1 MFNNKC
7 LNISFYCIV
16 FLKLSGQTISTKV
29 DTFKLKDT
37 LSTFS
42 LSKNF
47 LIESSVIST
56 INGRIEEPTIVN
68 IKNSIISLP
77 GVKKN
82 DEVII
87 KYQYLNNGLPIKI
100 GPKWKD
106 LPKVNNLDSL
116 VVEKSF
122 LIKDKIKEDQDLF
135 SSGSVFR
142 KIKFSPYGS
151 SDLTGGLQMQINGK
165 LGNDIIISGV
175 LSDQDIPI
183 QPEGVTKEL
192 EEIDKVFITVRHP
205 IFTLDAGDIVY
216 KDSSLSIDIEKK
228 LTGIQN
234 IFSSNNI
241 SSSSVYAGSKGTFY
255 SQEIYGRDGDQ
266 GPYQLKSKSGNKEII
281 ILSGTEKIWLD
292 GKRLVRG
299 EMFDYTIDYSLGR
312 VFFTPKNLIHN
323 DMRILL
329 EYQYSDFNYEKSF
342 VGGSYQK
349 KGIKNKNLISFGIY
363 KESDIYKKTNLE
375 DQLNESLLDN
385 DSGVIKR
392 STVIKDETG
401 DYFLQDSIY
410 VFDSMKI
417 DSLTQRYSIVFNYN
431 PEGNYKKGISNKG
444 KVFYEYITGIERNN
458 NTDYYSTFD
467 VSFAPRNIQF
477 GYLNG
482 KYAINKY
489 FHVST
494 QLRSSTKNLNLLKSG
509 LKRSGQAYTFE
520 MKIDSIEVLDNI
532 LKFKFN
538 QQTRGKNYYSL
549 GRDYDVNKSKLW
561 NLDSAINQ
569 GVKEQS
575 FISSLENPSIGKI
588 TLDISKLES
597 SSSSLFRYKINSYL
611 NQKKIQGS
619 YVDFLKVNSN
629 NVYFYRFN
637 SYLQIK
643 SKYLT
648 PYISFIKELETFSER
663 YFKVEGGFKI
673 ISNKWTFESG
683 IEKRVDEKY
692 YSNTFENSS
701 NDLIGIV
708 DYKYKP
714 DNGWSNHI
722 LYKKR
727 IKEVTDG
734 VDYNYSLSDINI
746 AYKKPDQFI
755 NFKIQG
761 RKEENFTEERAIV
774 YDSVGVGFGNF
785 RYDKYF
791 NIFIPDQNGP
801 FVSYNIY
808 TGEKKQSTLFQGM
821 QDLRIN
827 FQNIKKISDFSFH
840 INSKQNISGNLNS
853 LKQLYDYNIDNKN
866 IYFSTF
872 HLRSELIYS
881 KKNNFLIW
889 NEGKYSFFG
898 EDPRG
903 KELKKNISN
912 GITFNRRLHKILSIK
927 NELLFS
933 NQLIDTS
940 IPNQIKR
947 QLSSWWEDLELQLR
961 VNRSLDIDLS
971 IFGGFDDGNIETEE
985 LKVSSQGF
993 SVKAKYLFNKMG
1005 SINMQCKL
1013 VNTNEKSNRN
1023 FIPPEF
1029 GQGYA
1034 LGESII
1040 LQSRFQYFF
1049 TNSIS
1054 SIITIYGIDDS
1065 RYSRSLNFQGELRA
1079 YF

>member
-241 SSSSVYAGSKGTFY
+241 SSSSVYAGSKGTFH

-431 PEGNYKKGISNKG
+431 PEGNYKKRISNKG

-746 AYKKPDQFI
+746 AYKKPDQLI

-761 RKEENFTEERAIV
+761 RKEETFTEERAIV

>member
-363 KESDIYKKTNLE
+363 KESDIYKKINLE

-431 PEGNYKKGISNKG
+431 PEGNYKKRISNKG

>member
-241 SSSSVYAGSKGTFY
+241 SSSSVYAGSKGTFH

-375 DQLNESLLDN
+375 DQLNEPLLDN

-431 PEGNYKKGISNKG
+431 PEGNYKKRISNKG

-458 NTDYYSTFD
+458 NTDYYSPFD
-467 VSFAPRNIQF
+467 VYFAPRDIQF

-575 FISSLENPSIGKI
+575 FISTLENSSIGKI
-588 TLDISKLES
+588 TLDISKLKG

-629 NVYFYRFN
+629 NVHFYRFN

-648 PYISFIKELETFSER
+648 PYISFIKELETLSEK

-746 AYKKPDQFI
+746 AYKKPDQLI

-761 RKEENFTEERAIV
+761 RKEETFTEERAIV

>member
-7 LNISFYCIV
+7 LNISFCCIV
-16 FLKLSGQTISTKV
+16 FFKLSGQTISSKI
-29 DTFKLKDT
+29 DTFKLNDT
-37 LSTFS
+37 LSTIT

-47 LIESSVIST
+47 LIESSLIT
-56 INGRIEEPTIVN
+56 TLNGRLEEVTVIN
-68 IKNSIISLP
+68 NKNSIISLP
-77 GVKKN
+77 SVKKN

-106 LPKVNNLDSL
+106 LPKINNSDSL
-116 VVEKSF
+116 VVEKS
-122 LIKDKIKEDQDLF
+122 LLKKNKIKEDQDLF

-142 KIKFSPYGS
+142 KINFSPFGS

-165 LGNDIIISGV
+165 LGNDIILSGV

-192 EEIDKVFITVRHP
+192 EEIDKVFIAIRHP

-216 KDSSLSIDIEKK
+216 KDSIPSIDIEKK
-228 LTGIQN
+228 LTGLQN
-234 IFSSNNI
+234 SFSSNKI
-241 SSSSVYAGSKGTFY
+241 SASSVYGGSKGTFH
-255 SQEIYGRDGDQ
+255 SKEIYGRDGDQ
-266 GPYQLKSKSGNKEII
+266 GPYQLKSKTGNKEII

-292 GKRLVRG
+292 GKKLVRG
-299 EMFDYTIDYSLGR
+299 EMFDYTINYSSGR

-323 DMRILL
+323 DMRILF
-329 EYQYSDFNYEKSF
+329 EYQYSDFSYEKSF
-342 VGGSYQK
+342 IGGSFQK
-349 KGIKNKNLISFGIY
+349 KGIRNKSLIGFGVY
-363 KESDIYKKTNLE
+363 KESDIYKKIILE
-375 DQLNESLLDN
+375 DQLNESLSED

-392 STVIKDETG
+392 STVIKDENG

-410 VFDSMKI
+410 VFDYMKN
-417 DSLTQRYSIVFNYN
+417 DNLLPRYSIVFNYN
-431 PEGNYKKGISNKG
+431 PKGNYKKRISNKG
-444 KVFYEYITGIERNN
+444 KVFYEYITEMDRNT
-458 NTDYYSTFD
+458 NTDYYSPFD
-467 VSFAPRNIQF
+467 VSYAPRNIQF

-482 KYAINKY
+482 KYSINKY
-489 FHVST
+489 FHVNT
-494 QLRSSTKNLNLLKSG
+494 QLRSSTKNSNLLKSG
-509 LKRSGQAYTFE
+509 LKKTGQAYNLE
-520 MKIDSIEVLDNI
+520 MRIDSIKVLDNI

-538 QQTRGKNYYSL
+538 QQIKDDNYYSL
-549 GRDYDVNKSKLW
+549 GRENDVNKSKLW
-561 NLDSAINQ
+561 NLDSLINQ

-575 FISSLENPSIGKI
+575 FISSLENSSIGKI
-588 TLDISKLES
+588 TLDLSSLES
-597 SSSSLFRYKINSYL
+597 KSSYLSRFKMSSYFNQKNIEGSYIDYFKINS
-611 NQKKIQGS
+611 N
-619 YVDFLKVNSN
+619 KVH
-629 NVYFYRFN
+629 FYRFN

-648 PYISFIKELETFSER
+648 PYISFIKELEALNEK
-663 YFKVEGGFKI
+663 YFRVEGGFKI
-673 ISNKWTFESG
+673 LSNKWEFESG

-692 YSNTFENSS
+692 YNNTFENSS
-701 NDLIGIV
+701 NDLIGMI

-714 DNGWSNHI
+714 DNGWSNHL

-727 IKEVTDG
+727 IKDVADG
-734 VDYNYSLSDINI
+734 IDYNYSLSDINI
-746 AYKKPDQFI
+746 VYKKPDQLM

-761 RKEENFTEERAIV
+761 RKEETFTEARAII

-785 RYDKYF
+785 RYDKNF
-791 NIFIPDQNGP
+791 NIFIPDQNGS
-801 FVSYNIY
+801 FISYNIY

-840 INSKQNISGNLNS
+840 INSRQNISGNLNN
-853 LKQLYDYNIDNKN
+853 LKQLYKYNIDNEK

-872 HLRSELIYS
+872 QLRSELIYS

-889 NEGKYSFFG
+889 NEVNYSFFG

-903 KELKKNISN
+903 NELNKKISN
-912 GITFNRRLHKILSIK
+912 GITFNRKIYKMLSVK
-927 NELLFS
+927 NEFLFS
-933 NQLIDTS
+933 HQLIETNIS
-940 IPNQIKR
+940 T
-947 QLSSWWEDLELQLR
+947 QLERKLNSWWEDFELQFR
-961 VNRSLDIDLS
+961 VNRSLDFDLS
-971 IFGGFDDGNIETEE
+971 LFGGFDDGSIKTEKI
-985 LKVSSQGF
+985 KVLSHGL
-993 SVKAKYLFNKMG
+993 SVKAKYLFDKMG
-1005 SINMQCKL
+1005 SINLQFKFI
-1013 VNTNEKSNRN
+1013 NTDENSNRTY
-1023 FIPPEF
+1023 IPPEF

-1034 LGESII
+1034 LGKSLI